1 MSSMTDLLLDRL
13 GDGGMESLS
22 RSLGSNPQATKTA
35 AAAALPMLFAALA
48 KNAQTDEGASALAGA
63 LERDHDGSI
72 LDALSAGFS
81 DDMRKDGD
89 GILKHVLGGRRGMAE
104 AGIAQASGLDS
115 DQTSAILAKLA
126 PLVMGA
132 LGQAKRSRNLD
143 AGGVTELLRGE
154 DGPARAKLGGLAG
167 LLDRDGDGSVADDLL
182 GGLGRSLF
190 GRN

>member
-13 GDGGMESLS
+13 GDGGLESLS
-22 RSLGSNPQATKTA
+22 QSLGSNPQATKTA

-48 KNAQTDEGASALAGA
+48 KNAQSEDGASALAGA
-63 LERDHDGSI
+63 LDRDHDGSI
-72 LDALSAGFS
+72 LDAVRGGFS
-81 DDMRKDGD
+81 DDMRRDGD
-89 GILKHVLGGRRGMAE
+89 GILKHVLGARRGVAE

-115 DQTSAILAKLA
+115 DQTSAMLAKLA
-126 PLVMGA
+126 PLVMGT
-132 LGQAKRSRNLD
+132 LGHAKRTRNLD

-167 LLDRDGDGSVADDLL
+167 LLDRDGDGSVADDIL
-182 GGLGRSLF
+182 GGSGRSLF